1 MFKNSGNLFQKTGDS
16 IEDKVSSIH
25 PDLQEVLGDLKLID
39 DISNDLKW
47 VKNEYLPI
55 EVDEETYEHEE
66 RLNRVSF
73 RNFFSHLVNG
83 YGGLLSFSIENED
96 NIIAE
101 DNIDLR
107 GNSIYKFFSMATKR
121 SLKDRL
127 CGIFIEAPPE
137 DKNIKTNKDL
147 MNSNRRPWLN
157 LILRSNIRNWKEA
170 VVNGDRVFTMVVL
183 REPRWI
189 SVGQYGMRLKEL
201 FRVLELKEWTKEGRG
216 GPLVTYR
223 VIEIAEDG
231 TEFVFVN
238 ENGQPEEGYYPNLS
252 KIPLVIF
259 DAGLD
264 NADDDSSV
272 MAGRPPFIGYAEAN
286 IEHLQLKSE
295 RRESLHKTGQAML
308 ARGWPGMP
316 PPDAPKVKMGSRY
329 VIDYPVGGEVSYLE
343 TSGNGIAE
351 MREAIKEIESAL
363 DAASVSVLTGSAP
376 AETVVAALLRSA
388 QGTANLKSMALS
400 LKSVIQSVFEFYTA
414 YLGVENNI
422 EITVNDKV
430 LEPPADHQTGE
441 FIRDLH
447 TVDGLID
454 QDTMFMLLK
463 KVKILPNDFDI
474 EAASPDK
481 GEEPKAIAGRAIRL

>member
-1 MFKNSGNLFQKTGDS
+1 MFKNNGNLFQKPGNS
-16 IEDKVSSIH
+16 IEDRVTSIH

-47 VKNEYLPI
+47 VKDEYLPVEI
-55 EVDEETYEHEE
+55 DEEKSEHEE

-83 YGGLLSFSIENED
+83 YGGLLTFAIED
-96 NIIAE
+96 DQGIVAQ

-107 GNSIYKFFSMATKR
+107 GNSIYKFFAMATKR

-127 CGIFIEAPPE
+127 CGIFVEGPPE
-137 DKNIKTNKDL
+137 DKSIRNNKDL
-147 MNSNRRPWLN
+147 MQSNRRPWLN
-157 LILRSNIRNWKEA
+157 LILRSNIRNWREGI
-170 VVNGDRVFTMVVL
+170 VNGDRVFTMVVL
-183 REPRWI
+183 REPRWLP
-189 SVGQYGMRLKEL
+189 VGEYGMELKEL
-201 FRVLELKEWTKEGRG
+201 FRVLELRQWEKEGKG
-216 GPLVTYR
+216 GPLVTYK
-223 VIEIAEDG
+223 VIEVAEDG
-231 TEFVFVN
+231 TENVFIG
-238 ENGQPEEGYYPNLS
+238 EDGEPEEGYYPNLS

-295 RRESLHKTGQAML
+295 RRESLHKTGQTML

-316 PPDAPKVKMGSRY
+316 PADAPRVKMGSRY
-329 VIDYPVGGEVSYLE
+329 VIDYPSGGAVNYLE
-343 TSGNGIAE
+343 TKGNGIAE
-351 MREAIKEIESAL
+351 MREAILEIEKAL

-376 AETVVAALLRSA
+376 METVVAALLRSA

-400 LKSVIQSVFEFYTA
+400 LKSVIQSVFEFYCS
-414 YLGVENNI
+414 YLGLENNI

-430 LEPPADHQTGE
+430 LEPPADPQMAE
-441 FIRDLH
+441 FVRDLH
-447 TVDGLID
+447 TVYNLYD
-454 QDTMFMLLK
+454 QETMFKLLK
-463 KVKILPNDFDI
+463 QMKSLPSDFDI
-474 EAASPDK
+474 DEATENNG
-481 GEEPKAIAGRAIRL
+481 GETVAIADRAIKL